1 MALAP
6 TIPLVLLG
14 WCVAQVFFNA
24 LLAVQVAVLA
34 DQVPAEQRGMVSGV
48 LGICVPV
55 ASVCGTYVVALFAS
69 NDLLMFMAPCGLGAV
84 FILWFVAVLPDRRLA
99 PADRAAWSLGLV
111 LSTFYVA
118 PRRNPD
124 FAWAFLSRFLFVM
137 AYAFLTSY
145 LAFYLLEEL
154 QSTEA
159 DVPDQI
165 FTATLVTSTMV
176 VLASLIGGRLSDRVG
191 RRKVFVATA
200 AVLYAAAMF
209 AVAFAGDFD
218 ALLVGVALSG
228 LGFGI
233 YVAVDLA
240 LVTDVLTD
248 PSTVAK
254 DLGVFNI
261 ANALPYS
268 VAPAL
273 APLVLLLGGG
283 DYTWL
288 YVGAGVC
295 ALGSAVAI
303 LPVRAV
309 R

>member
-1 MALAP
+1 
-6 TIPLVLLG
+6 
-14 WCVAQVFFNA
+14 
-24 LLAVQVAVLA
+24 
-34 DQVPAEQRGMVSGV
+34 MVSGV

-55 ASVCGTYVVALFAS
+55 ASVCGTYVVALFAG
-69 NDLLMFMAPCGLGAV
+69 NDLLMFLAPCGLGAV

-99 PADRAAWSLGLV
+99 PADRAPWSLGLLV
-111 LSTFYVA
+111 STFYVA

-154 QSTEA
+154 ESTEA

-165 FTATLVTSTMV
+165 FTATLVTSAMV

-200 AVLYAAAMF
+200 ALLYAAAMF

-218 ALLVGVALSG
+218 ALLVGLALSG

-283 DYTWL
+283 DYSWL